1 MFGGALGG
9 FFFAEFGFGGFFC
22 FDDGLGSVLG
32 ALWSAAFFGGGVG
45 GGLGGLSGWGCGIF
59 ARAAAFALA
68 DGGAFGVGE
77 FEAVALFGAVDV
89 VGGGVAVEF
98 VVVEVD
104 DACGFF
110 DGFYGVGF
118 GVEPG
123 SVGEDG
129 GVAFDDDFVAGF
141 GEEDEAAHGV
151 FDDGV
156 W

>member
-1 MFGGALGG
+1 MFGG
-9 FFFAEFGFGGFFC
+9 FAFGGFFLAVFGRC
-22 FDDGLGSVLG
+22 GFFGFDDGLGSVLG
-32 ALWSAAFFGGGVG
+32 AFGAAALFGGGVCG
-45 GGLGGLSGWGCGIF
+45 GDGFGIF

-68 DGGAFGVGE
+68 DGGAFGGGE

-98 VVVEVD
+98 FVVEVD
-104 DACGFF
+104 DAGGFL
-110 DGFYGVGF
+110 DRFYGIGF

-123 SVGEDG
+123 FVGEDG
-129 GVAFDDDFVAGF
+129 GVAFDDDLVAWV
-141 GEEDEAAHGV
+141 GEEDGAAEGV